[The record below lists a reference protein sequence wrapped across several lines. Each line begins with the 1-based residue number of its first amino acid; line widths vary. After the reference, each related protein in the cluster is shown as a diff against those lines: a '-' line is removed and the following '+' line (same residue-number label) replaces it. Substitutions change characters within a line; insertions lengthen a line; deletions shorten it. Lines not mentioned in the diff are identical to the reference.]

1 MRRLVIL
8 CFALF
13 ALGTLAQT
21 CPVNVSVATSPV
33 YKITVAPLTPNA
45 VTPITVTVS
54 SAQNVAVTVN
64 PNILAPEVD
73 PRLPAPGASGHV
85 CTSDGSKW
93 ISAAPAPGGITG
105 PTDSTLVQTGTTLA
119 INLAN
124 PNSWNGLQIW
134 NAGGYI
140 GGQASSDVAPEYTVI
155 GGKSAFPGATVNTTG
170 GPLVLSGGA
179 GVSSF
184 TVTDWTKLYGGQVQ
198 ITLNDRLPNKII
210 YVLTEGVE
218 FAASTSNAVTAQNL
232 AAAINAWCPGVY
244 ATAFGAV
251 VGLEKAPAM
260 TNMAALLPAGAPG
273 LSIANAGYG
282 QTYLDGPVT
291 ATYTI
296 SLQGDT
302 ICPTG
307 QTQAIDASNL
317 NIDAS
322 LATAI
327 QLSGASAVT
336 VANVVGTPAAVAGKT
351 LFLLFSDSNVTIPNN
366 SPFALAA
373 PYTGVAG
380 GVLALRFDGSV
391 WRELFR
397 YPNFLST
404 PPALSTST
412 GTPGQYSYD
421 SNYFYICVAAN
432 TWRRVAVA
440 SW

>member
-1 MRRLVIL
+1 MKRLIIL
-8 CFALF
+8 CFALL
-13 ALGTLAQT
+13 ALRTLAQT

-54 SAQNVAVTVN
+54 SAQNVAVTIS

-73 PRLPAPGASGHV
+73 PRLPAPGASGNV
-85 CTSDGSKW
+85 CTSDGAKW
-93 ISAAPAPGGITG
+93 TSAAPAPGGITG

-140 GGQASSDVAPEYTVI
+140 GGQASSDMTPEYTVL
-155 GGKSAFPGATVNTTG
+155 GGKSAWPGAAVNTTG
-170 GPLVLSGGA
+170 GSLVLSGGA

-198 ITLNDRLPNKII
+198 ITLNDRLPNKVL

-251 VGLEKAPAM
+251 VGLEKTPAM
-260 TNMAALLPAGAPG
+260 TNMAASLPANAPG
-273 LSIANAGYG
+273 LSIFNAGYG

-302 ICPTG
+302 IWPTG
-307 QTQAIDASNL
+307 QVQTVDSTNLSPDVSLSSVVQLYAS
-317 NIDAS
+317 
-322 LATAI
+322 
-327 QLSGASAVT
+327 SAVT
-336 VANVVGTPAAVAGKT
+336 VAGLKSTPSPAEGKT
-351 LFLLFSDSNVTIPNN
+351 VFLMFNDSNITIPNGA
-366 SPFALAA
+366 FALAG